1 MPIHSC
7 EINGENGYKWGD
19 QGHCYPHNG
28 TEESMKKAKKKA
40 LAQGYAMGD
49 FSMEEFNMSSEEYTK
64 MEFSTSFDFDGTL
77 STNAGQRLYM
87 KTKGTKYVITA
98 RSKDASQGVYEVTDK
113 LGIPRSRVIFAGSNK
128 EKVRKVNELG
138 IDKHIDNNDKVVK
151 DLGTKGKIFSSR
163 TIITKMKEEKF
174 ELDVINKFGRIGR
187 ELPND
192 EEIIYEEELS
202 EFSEELLSEEE
213 NNLLEVKFA
222 NEKINGLFVYYKYA
236 VKKEVGPKV
245 IPGTRDFCKTL
256 INRNRVYTKD
266 EIVNLGVNDLG
277 TDLWKYRGG
286 FWNQGEGNI
295 SPSCRHVWKRI
306 LTRKK
311 I

>member
-1 MPIHSC
+1 MDYHFNKFELESYNDYPQAVV
-7 EINGENGYKWGD
+7 NNAQRALDWAKENGWGS
-19 QGHCYPHNG
+19 CG
-28 TEESMKKAKKKA
+28 TPVGKTRANQ
-40 LAQGYAMGD
+40 LATRQRISAETIARMASFARHQQNKDVPYSEGCGGLMWDAWGGSAGIEWAQRKLRQID
-49 FSMEEFNMSSEEYTK
+49 KQKLSLEFDEIELSEE
-64 MEFSTSFDFDGTL
+64 
-77 STNAGQRLYM
+77 
-87 KTKGTKYVITA
+87 
-98 RSKDASQGVYEVTDK
+98 
-113 LGIPRSRVIFAGSNK
+113 
-128 EKVRKVNELG
+128 
-138 IDKHIDNNDKVVK
+138 VK
-151 DLGTKGKIFSSR
+151 PKR
-163 TIITKMKEEKF
+163 TIITKMKEQKF

-202 EFSEELLSEEE
+202 EFSEELLLEAE
-213 NNLLEVKFA
+213 NNLLEVTFA

-245 IPGTRDFCKTL
+245 IPGTRDFCKTM
-256 INRNRVYTKD
+256 INRNKVYTKD
-266 EIVNLGVNDLG
+266 EIVNLGLNDLG

>member
-1 MPIHSC
+1 MDYHFNKFELESYNDYPQAAVNNAKRALSWAK
-7 EINGENGYKWGD
+7 ENGWGS
-19 QGHCYPHNG
+19 CG
-28 TEESMKKAKKKA
+28 TAVGKQRANQ
-40 LAQGYAMGD
+40 LANRERLTAETIARMASFARHQQNKDVPYSEGCGGLMWDAWGGSAGVEWAQRKLRQID
-49 FSMEEFNMSSEEYTK
+49 KQKLSLEFDEIELSEE
-64 MEFSTSFDFDGTL
+64 
-77 STNAGQRLYM
+77 
-87 KTKGTKYVITA
+87 
-98 RSKDASQGVYEVTDK
+98 
-113 LGIPRSRVIFAGSNK
+113 
-128 EKVRKVNELG
+128 
-138 IDKHIDNNDKVVK
+138 VK
-151 DLGTKGKIFSSR
+151 PKR
-163 TIITKMKEEKF
+163 TVITKMKEQKF

-192 EEIIYEEELS
+192 EEIIYEEELL
-202 EFSEELLSEEE
+202 EFSQDLLLEAE

-286 FWNQGEGNI
+286 FWNKGEGNI

>member
-1 MPIHSC
+1 MGSWWTNSMNEVSVYSKIKELAESYNDYPESATNNAKRALEWADKNGWGSCGESTGKQRANQLANREPISRDTIARMASFKRHQQHKDVPYSEGC
-7 EINGENGYKWGD
+7 GGLMWDAWGGSAGIEWAQRKLRQIDKQKLSLEFDEIE
-19 QGHCYPHNG
+19 
-28 TEESMKKAKKKA
+28 
-40 LAQGYAMGD
+40 L
-49 FSMEEFNMSSEEYTK
+49 SEE
-64 MEFSTSFDFDGTL
+64 
-77 STNAGQRLYM
+77 
-87 KTKGTKYVITA
+87 
-98 RSKDASQGVYEVTDK
+98 
-113 LGIPRSRVIFAGSNK
+113 
-128 EKVRKVNELG
+128 
-138 IDKHIDNNDKVVK
+138 VK
-151 DLGTKGKIFSSR
+151 PKR
-163 TIITKMKEEKF
+163 TIITKMKEQKF

-202 EFSEELLSEEE
+202 EFSEELLLEAE
-213 NNLLEVKFA
+213 NNLLEVTFA

-245 IPGTRDFCKTL
+245 IPGTRDFCKTM
-256 INRNRVYTKD
+256 INRNKVYTKD
-266 EIVNLGVNDLG
+266 EIVNLGLNDLG

>member
-1 MPIHSC
+1 MPLNIDIDKKGCFARWGEKGMKYYYTC
-7 EINGENGYKWGD
+7 EDNKE
-19 QGHCYPHNG
+19 
-28 TEESMKKAKKKA
+28 MKKAKKKA
-40 LAQGYAMGD
+40 LAQAYAMGYLSIED
-49 FSMEEFNMSSEEYTK
+49 IHNIPCECEVKLSNEE
-64 MEFSTSFDFDGTL
+64 
-77 STNAGQRLYM
+77 
-87 KTKGTKYVITA
+87 
-98 RSKDASQGVYEVTDK
+98 
-113 LGIPRSRVIFAGSNK
+113 
-128 EKVRKVNELG
+128 
-138 IDKHIDNNDKVVK
+138 VK
-151 DLGTKGKIFSSR
+151 PKR
-163 TIITKMKEEKF
+163 TIITKMKEQKF

-286 FWNQGEGNI
+286 FWNKGEGNI